1 MGGGMKQVKYFRCL
15 LTEQEE
21 SILKSLSQN
30 NGLSKA
36 EFIKMLVKNEAK
48 ERGLLLRPGKYAM
61 IGEGGSRLG

>member
-1 MGGGMKQVKYFRCL
+1 MGGMKQVKYFSCL

-21 SILKSLSQN
+21 SILKALAQH

-36 EFIKMLVKNEAK
+36 DFIKMLVKDEAK
-48 ERGLLLRPGKYAM
+48 ERGLLLRPGKYVM